1 MKTQWE
7 CFLNNIGEWQGSFT
21 RVSLQ
26 GEILEDTP
34 SILLLESLNDER
46 DARLTLRRFSG
57 GEVNEIVLEYN
68 PSSMARKVLF
78 FETGAFS
85 QGSLQWTPFTEFGAE
100 LALVDRDRSRRLRLV
115 QLFDRESQ
123 LDSLTLIRERLAD
136 TNTPENPTLTVEN
149 LLGEWQGEAI
159 TIYPDGQPSD
169 TYPTNMR
176 LRQEGAELIQELT
189 FGSTTST
196 RTITSHAKID
206 GKVLH
211 FDRGTLPVRVLLLPD
226 GSSATFPVKINSRTP
241 FFLEA
246 GWLLKPNLRQRLI
259 RNYNETGEW
268 ISLTLVTERQQ

>member
-7 CFLNNIGEWQGSFT
+7 CFLNNIGEWHGSFT

-34 SILLLESLNDER
+34 SILLLESLNGDR

-85 QGSLQWTPFTEFGAE
+85 QGSLQWAPFTEFGAE

-123 LDSLTLIRERLAD
+123 LGSLTLIRERLAG
-136 TNTPENPTLTVEN
+136 TNTPENPILTVEQ

-159 TIYPDGQPSD
+159 TIYPDGQPPD
-169 TYPTNMR
+169 TYPTRMK
-176 LRQEGAELIQELT
+176 LQQEGAELIQELT
-189 FGSTTST
+189 FGSSTST
-196 RTITSHAKID
+196 RTITSRAKID
-206 GKVLH
+206 EKVLH

-226 GSSATFPVKINSRTP
+226 GASATFPVKINSRTP

-246 GWLLKPNLRQRLI
+246 GWLLQPNLRQRLI